1 MWWLWRFGALLWRFG
16 AWLWRFGAWLWRCAG
31 FGDMVHCFGDLVH
44 GFEDVLALEIWC
56 IALELWC
63 MALEMLKLRLSDGF
77 GDAWRLLRC
86 AGFTKMLWLRKCDMS
101 FVCAKKRSWVQI
113 RFLLIT
119 VPVKSRGR
127 RKKIQK
133 CLVNLLI
140 CYSAGHRFSTRCCW
154 TATTFSPPSLPWS
167 PSSNSSPW
175 APDTSL
181 R

>member
-1 MWWLWRFGALLWRFG
+1 MITLQTLWLPRFGAWLWRFG

-31 FGDMVHCFGDLVH
+31 FGDLVH
-44 GFEDVLALEIWC
+44 GFGDVR
-56 IALELWC
+56 
-63 MALEMLKLRLSDGF
+63 LRLSDGF